1 MASTIAVDVHSTD
14 CSDCTF
20 KSGGVCDVSPDAL
33 AALNASKLTAFHPK
47 ASVLFTEGEMPR
59 AVFILC
65 NGRAKVTTSSAE
77 GKTLIVRIAQP
88 GQVLGVSA
96 TILGK
101 PYEVSAETLEPM
113 QVSMIKCADFLRI
126 LDAHADLTLNVV
138 RQLSAKYHVAQREI
152 RSLGLAHNT
161 AEKLARLL
169 LEWCGAGSETRVH
182 FTHEEI
188 AQMIGS
194 TRETVTRVL
203 SDFRHD
209 HVIEINGTKIVVCDR
224 PALDALICT

>member
-1 MASTIAVDVHSTD
+1 MASTND
-14 CSDCTF
+14 CSACVI
-20 KSGGVCDVSPDAL
+20 KSNGFCNVSPAAL
-33 AALNASKLTAFHPK
+33 EALNATKLTALHPK
-47 ASVLFTEGEMPR
+47 SSPLFTEGEMPR

-65 NGRAKVTTSSAE
+65 TGRAKVTTSSAE

-88 GQVLGVSA
+88 GEVLGVSG
-96 TILGK
+96 TILGA
-101 PYEVSAETLEPM
+101 PYEVSAETLDPG
-113 QVSMIKCADFLRI
+113 QVSLIKRSDFLR
-126 LDAHADLTLNVV
+126 LLNTHADLTLNAV

-169 LEWCGAGSETRVH
+169 LDWCGSGSEVRVH

-203 SDFRHD
+203 SDFRRD
-209 HVIEINGTKIVVCDR
+209 NIIEANGASVVVLDR
-224 PALDALICT
+224 RALDALICT